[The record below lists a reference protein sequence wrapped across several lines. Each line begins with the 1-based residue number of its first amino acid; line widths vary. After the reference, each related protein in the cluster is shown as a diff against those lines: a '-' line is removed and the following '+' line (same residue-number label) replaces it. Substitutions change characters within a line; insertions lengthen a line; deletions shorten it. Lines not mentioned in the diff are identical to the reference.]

1 MKLLIGSHVSF
12 RKNKQLFGSTVEAI
26 GYGAN
31 TFMIYTGAPQNTQ
44 RFNIDNII
52 TQKAY
57 KLMEKYQ
64 IDIKDLVVHA
74 PYIINLG
81 NNANIEAY
89 DFSINFLKEE
99 IKRVEKLG
107 INKIVIHP
115 GSHVKLGI
123 NEGIKN
129 IIKALN
135 KVINQHQKVI
145 ICLETMSGKG
155 SECGSNF
162 SELKMIY
169 DGIIYKDKIG
179 FCFDT
184 CHLHDAGYDLT
195 NFNEILD
202 DFDRIIG
209 LDKLKLIHINDSK
222 NEIGAKK
229 DRHENIGYGYIGFHN
244 IIDIIYNPRLKDI
257 PKILETPYITEVNNS
272 NNKLYP
278 PYKFEIEM
286 IKNKNF
292 NKNLVQDIRNYYE
305 KQNN

>member
-12 RKNKQLFGSTVEAI
+12 RKDKQLLGSTIEEI
-26 GYGAN
+26 SYGGN

-44 RFNIDNII
+44 RFNIDNIL
-52 TQKAY
+52 TTKAY
-57 KLMEKYQ
+57 ELMEQHK
-64 IDIKDLVVHA
+64 IDKNDLVVHA
-74 PYIINLG
+74 PYIINLA
-81 NNANIEAY
+81 NNTNIEAY
-89 DFSINFLKEE
+89 NFSIEFLKEE
-99 IKRVEKLG
+99 IKRVERLG

-123 NEGIKN
+123 NQCIIN
-129 IIKALN
+129 ITNALN
-135 KVINQHQKVI
+135 KVIDQNQKVI

-155 SECGSNF
+155 SECGGNLN
-162 SELKMIY
+162 ELKEIY
-169 DGIIYKDKIG
+169 DGILYKDKIG

-195 NFNEILD
+195 NFEEIINE
-202 DFDRIIG
+202 FDGLIG

-229 DRHENIGYGYIGFHN
+229 DRHENIGYGYIGFNN

-257 PKILETPYITEVNNS
+257 PKILETPYITESDDSFKKV
-272 NNKLYP
+272 YP

-286 IKNKNF
+286 IKNKKF
-292 NKNLVQDIRNYYE
+292 NENLLGAIRNYYK